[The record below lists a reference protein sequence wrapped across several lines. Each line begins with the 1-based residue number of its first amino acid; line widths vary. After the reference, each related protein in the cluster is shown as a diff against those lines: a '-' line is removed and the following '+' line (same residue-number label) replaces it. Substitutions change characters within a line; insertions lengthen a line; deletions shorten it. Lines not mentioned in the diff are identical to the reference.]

1 MIITPRR
8 RRPQARLVE
17 PRNSTAIPVE
27 GSVSPA
33 DLGVGLIVEYADT
46 ADMDDGQ
53 PLPPLILDGV
63 VWRVVR
69 RLAGARTR
77 WCRIALAENPAR
89 PDRRQV
95 ARDFLSRRQTRHQNS

>member
-1 MIITPRR
+1 MTNTRRR
-8 RRPQARLVE
+8 RRPQVRLLK
-17 PRNSTAIPVE
+17 PSYPAAISVE
-27 GSVSPA
+27 GSSSLV

-69 RLAGARTR
+69 RLADARTR
-77 WCRIALAENPAR
+77 WRRIALAENPAR
-89 PDRRQV
+89 PDRCLV
-95 ARDFLSRRQTRHQNS
+95 ARDFISRRRTRHQNS